1 MKLIYIV
8 FIIIFLSNCTTFT
21 NFDGPPEEEK
31 GAPGLFSKDSKKGIS
46 LQEFFEKKKDAGTN
60 FYVNAYLWRA
70 SLEVSSFAPLIS
82 TDAFGGTILTDWFLD
97 PKTKQKRIKLAVFI
111 KTQELRSEGIS
122 VKVYIQNLIDNKWSE
137 VSEDKKLGSQIED
150 IILTKA
156 RELRITSR
164 KE

>member
-1 MKLIYIV
+1 
-8 FIIIFLSNCTTFT
+8 
-21 NFDGPPEEEK
+21 
-31 GAPGLFSKDSKKGIS
+31 
-46 LQEFFEKKKDAGTN
+46 
-60 FYVNAYLWRA
+60 
-70 SLEVSSFAPLIS
+70 
-82 TDAFGGTILTDWFLD
+82 
-97 PKTKQKRIKLAVFI
+97 
-111 KTQELRSEGIS
+111 TQELRSEGIS

>member
-1 MKLIYIV
+1 MRFLYTLLIIC
-8 FIIIFLSNCTTFT
+8 FLSSCSTFSY
-21 NFDGPPEEEK
+21 FDGPPEEEK
-31 GAPGLFSKDSKKGIS
+31 GAPGLFSKDSKKGIN
-46 LQEFFEKKKDAGTN
+46 LQELFEEKKDAGTN

-82 TDAFGGTILTDWFLD
+82 TDAFGGTILTDWYVD
-97 PKTKQKRIKLAVFI
+97 QKNKKKRMKLSIFI
-111 KTQELRSEGIS
+111 KTQELRSEGIT
-122 VKVYIQNLIDNKWSE
+122 VKVYIQNLTNDKWSDI
-137 VSEDKKLGSQIED
+137 SQDKKLGSKIEE